1 MLATIG
7 SAIGLFVATNID
19 DIVVLTV
26 LFLASSR
33 GKPRPWQIVAGQYL
47 GFITLVVI
55 SVVAAL
61 GLTIVP
67 DEWVGFLGLIPL
79 GIGIWTLVRGLRRNG
94 DDDDDDDD
102 DSKITAVGLWG
113 VAGITIANGA
123 DNISLYT
130 PIFRTSTPGDV
141 AIMIVVFLILV
152 AVWCAAGRLIGT
164 HKAVTETLERV
175 EHWLVPVVFI
185 SLGLFILIES
195 GVIVRLFEVLA

>member
-1 MLATIG
+1 MIGTIAA
-7 SAIGLFVATNID
+7 AIGLFAATNID

-26 LFLASSR
+26 LFLATTR
-33 GKPRPWQIVAGQYL
+33 GSLKGWQVVLGQYL
-47 GFITLVVI
+47 GFIALVAI

-79 GIGIWTLVRGLRRNG
+79 GIGVYGLVRYLRRRSEE
-94 DDDDDDDD
+94 DDDDDE
-102 DSKITAVGLWG
+102 SSIMAGGLLG

-130 PIFRTSTPGDV
+130 PVFRTQPPLDTV
-141 AIMIVVFLILV
+141 VTIVVFLLLV
-152 AVWCAAGRLIGT
+152 AVWCLVARAIGT
-164 HKAVTETLERV
+164 NRRMTEALERI
-175 EHWLVPVVFI
+175 EHWLVPTVFI
-185 SLGLFILIES
+185 GLGLFILIES

>member
-7 SAIGLFVATNID
+7 SAIGLFAATNID

-47 GFITLVVI
+47 GFITLVMI
-55 SVVAAL
+55 SVIAAL

-79 GIGIWTLVRGLRRNG
+79 GIGSWTLVRGLRRNG
-94 DDDDDDDD
+94 DDDDDD
-102 DSKITAVGLWG
+102 KITAVGLWG

-130 PIFRTSTPGDV
+130 PIFRTSTPADV
-141 AIMIVVFLILV
+141 AIMIVVFLVLV
-152 AVWCAAGRLIGT
+152 AVWCVAGRLIGT
-164 HKAVTETLERV
+164 HKVVTETLERV

-185 SLGLFILIES
+185 GLGLFILIES
-195 GVIVRLFEVLA
+195 GVVSRLVEVIA

>member
-1 MLATIG
+1 MIGTIAA
-7 SAIGLFVATNID
+7 AIGLFAATNID

-26 LFLASSR
+26 LFLATTR
-33 GKPRPWQIVAGQYL
+33 GSLKGWQVVLGQYL
-47 GFITLVVI
+47 GFIALVAI

-79 GIGIWTLVRGLRRNG
+79 GIGVYGLVRYLRRRSEE
-94 DDDDDDDD
+94 DDDDDE
-102 DSKITAVGLWG
+102 SSIMAGGLLG

-130 PIFRTSTPGDV
+130 PVFRTQPPLDTV
-141 AIMIVVFLILV
+141 VTIVVFLLLV
-152 AVWCAAGRLIGT
+152 AVWCLVARAIGT
-164 HKAVTETLERV
+164 NRRMTEALERI

-185 SLGLFILIES
+185 GLGLYILIES
-195 GVIVRLFEVLA
+195 GVVPRLIDVLT